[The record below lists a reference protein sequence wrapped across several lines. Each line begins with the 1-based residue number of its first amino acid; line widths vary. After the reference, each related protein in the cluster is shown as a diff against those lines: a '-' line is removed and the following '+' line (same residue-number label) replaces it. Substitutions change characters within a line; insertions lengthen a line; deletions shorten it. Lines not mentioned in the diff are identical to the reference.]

1 MRLIGVFVV
10 AAYFYALTRKDRLAN
25 VIIVSFTIGLLFQIG
40 YMVRIGNIEISYPFF
55 CEIVLFLTYLIYII
69 KVHKMKKHI
78 FYNLLILCVY
88 LIANIVL
95 LNINTYNKAVLA
107 PGTSVD
113 LWVLGKAS
121 KSYIL
126 FGANNILY
134 AFKLIMACLIVNM
147 SFDLEKDKINN
158 ILDKVTFFSKIY
170 LVYGVI
176 EFLIKNILKSSILY
190 DLQNILFGV
199 IGATQ
204 VNIRLRGGL
213 VSLQGLT
220 KEPSLYAA
228 QLFIILILLYRNK
241 KEVNKKWIILTIVL
255 MIFSMSFS
263 TIVLLLDAI
272 FLFILFEYK
281 NNKKVKKIF
290 VAIMLLTIIIV
301 VIIVNWERLIQSY
314 YIKRLLGTLEI
325 FTDILNGNTV
335 YSNDISS
342 NSRIKSTLDA
352 WSYIKD
358 RPLFGVG
365 VGTVS
370 SLSSLL
376 EFVAEVGFIGIIIW
390 FKTVAF
396 APSKIN
402 SKYVKCII
410 IWMFSFFMIATE
422 SPFWT
427 LNGIIM
433 ILTLQN
439 ICFNEN

>member
-1 MRLIGVFVV
+1 MRLIGVFVI

-40 YMVRIGNIEISYPFF
+40 YMVLIGSIEISYPFF

-113 LWVLGKAS
+113 LWVLGKAP

-204 VNIRLRGGL
+204 INIRLRGGL

-220 KEPSLYAA
+220 KEPSLYTA

-255 MIFSMSFS
+255 MIFKMSF
-263 TIVLLLDAI
+263 
-272 FLFILFEYK
+272 
-281 NNKKVKKIF
+281 
-290 VAIMLLTIIIV
+290 
-301 VIIVNWERLIQSY
+301 
-314 YIKRLLGTLEI
+314 
-325 FTDILNGNTV
+325 
-335 YSNDISS
+335 
-342 NSRIKSTLDA
+342 
-352 WSYIKD
+352 
-358 RPLFGVG
+358 
-365 VGTVS
+365 
-370 SLSSLL
+370 
-376 EFVAEVGFIGIIIW
+376 
-390 FKTVAF
+390 
-396 APSKIN
+396 
-402 SKYVKCII
+402 
-410 IWMFSFFMIATE
+410 
-422 SPFWT
+422 
-427 LNGIIM
+427 
-433 ILTLQN
+433 
-439 ICFNEN
+439 